1 MKIYIVLTIILSF
14 TLMNCS
20 KKNNEQKSKGLNIVC
35 TTGIIADLVKNIGG
49 ESIDVHGLMGPGVDP
64 HLYKPSQGD
73 IRKLSKA
80 DIIFYN
86 GLHLE
91 GKMVGIFEKMARSRP
106 VIPVSRNISKELLVK
121 PIDYEGAYDPHIWF
135 DVSLW
140 MQTIDVVLEELVRGD
155 SSQITN
161 FGKNAVNYKQ
171 QLETLHKWILD
182 KVNSVP
188 KEQRVLI
195 TAHDAFTYFGLA
207 YDIEVHGLQGISTVA
222 EYGVKDV
229 SRLVDFI
236 SERKIKAIFVE
247 SSVPQRSINAVK
259 EGCKSK
265 GYDVRIGGTL
275 YSDALGGPGS
285 GAETYINMVE
295 LNVMTIV
302 EALK

>member
-1 MKIYIVLTIILSF
+1 MVITIILSF
-14 TLMNCS
+14 TFINCS
-20 KKNNEQKSKGLNIVC
+20 KKNNEQNSKGLNIVC
-35 TTGIIADLVKNIGG
+35 TTGMIADLAKNIGG
-49 ESIDVHGLMGPGVDP
+49 ESIEVHGLMGPGVDP

-73 IRKLSKA
+73 IKKLSKA

-91 GKMVGIFEKMARSRP
+91 GKMVEIFEKMARSRP
-106 VIPVSRNISKELLVK
+106 VIPVSRNISKEQLVK

-140 MQTIDVVLEELVRGD
+140 IQTIDVVLEELIRAD

-161 FGKNAVNYKQ
+161 FSNNAASYKQ
-171 QLETLHKWILD
+171 QLKTLHEWTQS

-188 KEQRVLI
+188 QSQRVLI

-236 SERKIKAIFVE
+236 TERKIKAIFVE

-265 GYDVRIGGTL
+265 GYDVQVGGTL

-295 LNVMTIV
+295 INVMTIV